1 MEKIARL
8 IYQAS
13 WNLANT
19 TARPKTFNCRRP
31 IKGRAYDFGRLIGGT
46 MPFTRYAVTSLP

>member
-13 WNLANT
+13 WSLANT
-19 TARPKTFNCRRP
+19 TARLKPLT
-31 IKGRAYDFGRLIGGT
+31 
-46 MPFTRYAVTSLP
+46 TSVD